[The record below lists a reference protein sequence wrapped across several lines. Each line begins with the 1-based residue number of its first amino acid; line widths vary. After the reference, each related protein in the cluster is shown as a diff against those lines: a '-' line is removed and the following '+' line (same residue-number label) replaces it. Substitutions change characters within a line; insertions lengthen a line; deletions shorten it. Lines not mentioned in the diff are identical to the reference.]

1 MSIVGMRK
9 FMQGKMQYVM
19 LALAVVMAVGIV
31 GIGIGSGRGRSV
43 QDDSSGVLAKINGE
57 KIERQDFETQY
68 QNQTQQNQGNL
79 PSAFEEAQARGRLF
93 DSIVDQMIR
102 VQAAEKAGVKVGRG
116 EVKKKINEYINMRI
130 SQLKEQALAN
140 RKGKKTDEAFE
151 AELKRSGTSLAQIKT
166 DLRKAIDPKMVQ
178 EQLMIQKQMDK
189 IKEGIDTSDRAVKAS
204 FDEIQLA
211 QITVSSK
218 TRPMAQA
225 EQRAKDVLAKA
236 RSGESFAKLAGQF
249 SEDAYSASGGDQGAF
264 VRRSNL
270 PRDLASTLFGL
281 KADEVAGPI
290 KQADGYVIYQVK
302 DRRNAL
308 PADFNDPKKRKEY
321 RDTYVQQEQAI
332 VQAKAESDMRQ
343 NAGIVVNDP
352 EIKGY
357 LITKNIGS
365 YLGPDGGVRA
375 KAKAKEAIKEF
386 EKAINQSSGS
396 SQALGRCYSQISYL
410 YYVMCKTGLLSPTP
424 QEKIDFRKKGI
435 DSVNQALKY
444 TESNDLRTLL
454 ADLYID
460 DKNYDAALKELKYV
474 SDNEFYDYNVHMQI
488 LSKYEQMKSARPEI
502 VAQRIADEQKWI
514 ADYEQ
519 RMKESQAAQEAQ
531 QGQVTQQTTKPFK
544 VNPGGG

>member
-19 LALAVVMAVGIV
+19 LALAAVMAVGIV
-31 GIGIGSGRGRSV
+31 GIGIGSGRGGSV
-43 QDDSSGVLAKINGE
+43 QDDSSGVMAKINGE

-68 QNQTQQNQGNL
+68 QNQTEQNQGNL

-93 DSIVDQMIR
+93 DSIVDQMIK

-151 AELKRSGTSLAQIKT
+151 AELKRSGMSLAQIKT

-178 EQLMIQKQMDK
+178 DQLMIQKQMDK

-264 VRRSNL
+264 VRKSNL
-270 PRDLASTLFGL
+270 PEELASTLFGL
-281 KADEVAGPI
+281 KAGEVAGPI

-332 VQAKAESDMRQ
+332 VQAKAESDMRK
-343 NAGIVVNDP
+343 NASIVVNDP

-386 EKAINQSSGS
+386 EKAINQSSGN
-396 SQALGRCYSQISYL
+396 SQALARCYSQISYL

-488 LSKYEQMKSARPEI
+488 LGKYEQMKSARPEI

-519 RMKESQAAQEAQ
+519 RMKEAQAAQEAQ
-531 QGQVTQQTTKPFK
+531 QAEQTTKPFK
-544 VNPGGG
+544 VNPGSGG